1 MHRDLLIVATNDGEV
16 LGIDREAGTVRWTL
30 HLPGPVWSS
39 PTVVDDILVIG
50 DCASAGRILAFDV
63 ADTTVVPPLLWEVP
77 TGACVEAS
85 PTVWNGTV
93 YIGSRDGYMYALR
106 DRR

>member
-1 MHRDLLIVATNDGEV
+1 
-16 LGIDREAGTVRWTL
+16 
-30 HLPGPVWSS
+30 
-39 PTVVDDILVIG
+39 
-50 DCASAGRILAFDV
+50 
-63 ADTTVVPPLLWEVP
+63 
-77 TGACVEAS
+77 VEAS

>member
-1 MHRDLLIVATNDGEV
+1 
-16 LGIDREAGTVRWTL
+16 
-30 HLPGPVWSS
+30 
-39 PTVVDDILVIG
+39 
-50 DCASAGRILAFDV
+50 
-63 ADTTVVPPLLWEVP
+63 VPPLLWEVP